1 VARISKPAKQRISS
15 DIIRDWDRSITS
27 RSTLGVNDTMLRGMV
42 TEPTRRRILE
52 LALASHAAAIAEAQ
66 QHAHRA
72 SKVEN
77 PNTKAGTQGK
87 LQSLSAEEAEEVGA
101 LTSLIIPS
109 GSTPGAREAGVTYFI
124 DKALATFDRDKREAY
139 RLGLRTV
146 EAHREELF
154 PGSTSIA
161 SLNPDDQ
168 LRLAEAIENTEFF
181 ETLRVHTVM
190 AFLGRPE
197 YGGNR
202 NQSGWTLIGFKE

>member
-1 VARISKPAKQRISS
+1 
-15 DIIRDWDRSITS
+15 
-27 RSTLGVNDTMLRGMV
+27 MLRGMM

-66 QHAHRA
+66 QHAHQA
-72 SKVEN
+72 A
-77 PNTKAGTQGK
+77 KAGTRDK
-87 LQSLSAEEAEEVGA
+87 LQSLSAEEAGEVGA
-101 LTSLIIPS
+101 LASLIIPS

-139 RLGLRTV
+139 RQGLRMV
-146 EAHREELF
+146 QGRRQELF
-154 PGSTSIA
+154 PGSMSIA
-161 SLNPDDQ
+161 GLKPGDQ
-168 LRLAEAIENTEFF
+168 LRLAEAIENTGFF

-202 NQSGWTLIGFKE
+202 NQAGWTLIGFKE

>member
-1 VARISKPAKQRISS
+1 
-15 DIIRDWDRSITS
+15 
-27 RSTLGVNDTMLRGMV
+27 MLRGMM
-42 TEPTRRRILE
+42 TELTRRRILE

-66 QHAHRA
+66 QHSHQAA
-72 SKVEN
+72 KG
-77 PNTKAGTQGK
+77 GTPDK
-87 LQSLSAEEAEEVGA
+87 LQSLSAEEAGEVGA
-101 LTSLIIPS
+101 LASLIIPS

-139 RLGLRTV
+139 RQGLRTV
-146 EAHREELF
+146 QARREELF

-161 SLNPDDQ
+161 SLKPGDQ
-168 LRLAEAIENTEFF
+168 LRLAEAIEKTEFF

-202 NQSGWTLIGFKE
+202 NQAGWT

>member
-1 VARISKPAKQRISS
+1 
-15 DIIRDWDRSITS
+15 
-27 RSTLGVNDTMLRGMV
+27 M

-66 QHAHRA
+66 QHAHEDA
-72 SKVEN
+72 
-77 PNTKAGTQGK
+77 KAGTQGE
-87 LQSLSAEEAEEVGA
+87 LQSLTAGEAEEVGA

-109 GSTPGAREAGVTYFI
+109 GATPGAREAGVTYFI
-124 DKALATFDRDKREAY
+124 DRALATFDRDKREGY
-139 RLGLRTV
+139 RQGLRTV
-146 EAHREELF
+146 QARRKELF

-161 SLNPDDQ
+161 SLKHGDQ
-168 LRLAEAIENTEFF
+168 LRLAGAIENTEFF

-202 NQSGWTLIGFKE
+202 NQAGWKLIGFKE